1 MKEELYQLFTSI
13 EKLQKKFSHHNK
25 KFTLDGKL
33 VGDIGEVLVAE
44 HYGIT
49 LYGDNVAVYDGYV
62 TSEANKHVQIKSS
75 FNNYFYFPKDVKN
88 MPDYFIAINI
98 NRNGTFEEIFN
109 GRGEIIFKH
118 LLSHL
123 PTERKYPYRLSL
135 KRLQEINTSNFNT
148 DKIIRIK

>member
-13 EKLQKKFSHHNK
+13 EKLQKKFSHHKK

-62 TSEANKHVQIKSS
+62 TNDTNKHVQIKSS
-75 FNNYFYFPKDVKN
+75 FNNYFYFPNEVKN

-109 GRGEIIFKH
+109 GRGEIIFKY

-135 KRLQEINTSNFNT
+135 KRLQEINISDFNT